1 MVANLLKVVVFLGA
15 IALLSSEV
23 AHWESLNIGIIR
35 QKELLRL
42 SSTILDGLRS
52 AVMKMQSLIN
62 IWYLPE
68 NDRLSAKSLSSC
80 VSHWYPP
87 IGECFMETLHSWRK
101 LNPLNITKD
110 INLKFY
116 GVNFLLFLQVDHQK
130 CNADNGLLAAA
141 APCTLINNNRPAA
154 ARLMLCP
161 VNHHRWNSFHAIVD
175 LFRHEIMHALG
186 FGLITPGESLSST
199 PAKRKFL
206 WTDESSKQHVTATY
220 MDFQD
225 DAVIEARKHFGCQN
239 LHGIEADG
247 DDKIHLSEYIYGD
260 ELMTP
265 VLANGRNYLTKI
277 SASILEATKNGEK
290 QWYKTNESLVQAETK
305 AYWYGRNWGCI
316 FAERSCYEYIISRL
330 SHRYHSSIF

>member
-206 WTDESSKQHVTATY
+206 WADESSKQHVTATY

-225 DAVIEARKHFGCQN
+225 NAVIEARKHFGCQN

-247 DDKIHLSEYIYGD
+247 DDKIHLSEYIYG
-260 ELMTP
+260 
-265 VLANGRNYLTKI
+265 VR
-277 SASILEATKNGEK
+277 
-290 QWYKTNESLVQAETK
+290 
-305 AYWYGRNWGCI
+305 
-316 FAERSCYEYIISRL
+316 F
-330 SHRYHSSIF
+330 